1 MLYDGCTLG
10 DIAVRALGRYRER
23 DAVICGDRRQTYAE
37 LRDQVARFVEVFAAA
52 GLRPGDR
59 IAILSRNRPEVVGAF
74 CAAYVHGLT
83 LTPLSPHA
91 ADDDLAFVLHDAGID
106 CLVVDEVGIGER
118 GAALARRVESLRQ
131 VFTFGAAAF
140 GRSLC
145 ECAAQVA
152 PQPMRSAARPEL
164 PAVVGYTG
172 GTTGKPKGVIQ
183 SQRGMVVAHQMMLA
197 EWDWPETPRML
208 LSTPLSHAAGVMVL
222 PTLMKGGAVVMLPG
236 FDPGA
241 FLAEIERSAVNVT
254 FLVPTM
260 IYALLDAAAAGP
272 ARRLESLRTV
282 FYGAAP
288 MAPERLRQ
296 AIAIFGPVF
305 MQLYGQ
311 TEAPLCISTLRR
323 DEHDLAQPE
332 RLGSCGKPA
341 AGLCVSLLDENGREV
356 PLGGIGEICVRGPL
370 VMEAYHRRPEET
382 AEVFR
387 GGWLHTGDVGRF
399 DQDGYLY
406 IVDRCK
412 DLIITGGLNVY
423 PREVE
428 STLETH
434 PGVAQCAIIGLPDAK
449 WGEAVTAAVV
459 RREGHTVTAEEL
471 TGFVRTAKGPLY
483 APKRIIFIDRLPVT
497 PLGKPDRNAIRRQL
511 TAEPG
516 PQSQPQS

>member
-10 DIAVRALGRYRER
+10 DLAVNALGRYPER
-23 DAVICGDRRQTYAE
+23 DAVICGDRRQSYAE
-37 LRDQVARFVEVFAAA
+37 LRDQVARFAAVFASA
-52 GLRPGDR
+52 GLQPGDR
-59 IAILSRNRPEVVGAF
+59 VAILARNRPEVVAAF
-74 CAAYVHGLT
+74 CAAYVQGLT

-91 ADDDLAFVLHDAGID
+91 ADDDLVFVLQDAAID
-106 CLVVDEVGIGER
+106 CLLIDEIGIGER
-118 GAALARRVESLRQ
+118 GAALARRVASLRQ

-140 GRSLC
+140 GRSLFA
-145 ECAAQVA
+145 CAAEVT
-152 PQPMRSAARPEL
+152 PQPLRSVALPDR

-197 EWDWPETPRML
+197 EWDWPQTPRML
-208 LSTPLSHAAGVMVL
+208 LATPLSHAAGVMVL
-222 PTLMKGGAVVMLPG
+222 PTLMKGGAIVMLPG

-241 FLAEIERSAVNVT
+241 FLAEIERSAVSVT

-260 IYALLDAAAAGP
+260 IYALLDAAAVGP

-296 AIAIFGPVF
+296 AMAVFGPVF

-323 DEHDLAQPE
+323 DEHDLARPE
-332 RLGSCGKPA
+332 RLASCGKPS
-341 AGLCVSLLDENGREV
+341 AGLCVSLLDEHGKEV
-356 PLGGIGEICVRGPL
+356 PTGAIGEICVRGPL
-370 VMEAYHRRPEET
+370 VMESYHQRPEET

-399 DQDGYLY
+399 DDDGYLY

-428 STLETH
+428 SVLERH
-434 PGVAQCAIIGLPDAK
+434 PVVAQCVVVGLPDPK

-459 RREGHTVTAEEL
+459 CRSGHSVTAEDL
-471 TGFVRTAKGPLY
+471 AAFVRSEKSALY
-483 APKRIIFIDRLPVT
+483 APKRIVFAERLALT
-497 PLGKPDRNAIRRQL
+497 PLGKPDRAAIRRQL
-511 TAEPG
+511 AA
-516 PQSQPQS
+516 QSGSQSESQS